1 MAHRWW
7 SGPPMMVEE
16 TGSVGWGPWAAGCSP
31 AMSPLG
37 SQRWGWW
44 RNGSRRSSWAV
55 QWLRVFPTPKMHQRV
70 WQTEPKGRFILEQ
83 KRWGLRRLGQPG
95 AGLVRGWCF
104 VLAQRVDKELV
115 GEHTS
120 QLWVRTETL
129 SQAWTNHPE
138 AGRHRAGEKGFS
150 SEDSGLELRSQLGS
164 LNLSEPLLP

>member
-1 MAHRWW
+1 MLAGGLGQLDVALLCLRSVVRDGDGGGMAAE
-7 SGPPMMVEE
+7 G
-16 TGSVGWGPWAAGCSP
+16 AAGLCSG
-31 AMSPLG
+31 LE
-37 SQRWGWW
+37 
-44 RNGSRRSSWAV
+44 
-55 QWLRVFPTPKMHQRV
+55 VFPTPKMHQRV